1 MRECVC
7 VCIKITAGEN
17 THVCGKQMQ
26 LEKKGEKKKRKELR
40 NNSNQKKT
48 VIPEALYPS
57 RIKTELYLIKKERM
71 HMLVPSL

>member
-26 LEKKGEKKKRKELR
+26 LEKKGEKKSERSSEIIATKRKLLFRKLYTLHELKL
-40 NNSNQKKT
+40 SY
-48 VIPEALYPS
+48 I
-57 RIKTELYLIKKERM
+57 
-71 HMLVPSL
+71 